1 MTAFGQRMDKILR
14 EQENATIITNP
25 KDQVRTFFRKMAYR
39 LDVIADWTRRLFT
52 RQSDEN
58 HR

>member
-14 EQENATIITNP
+14 EQEDGTIITNP
-25 KDQVRTFFRKMAYR
+25 KDRVRTFCRKLAYR
-39 LDVIADWTRRLFT
+39 LAVMADWTRRLFT
-52 RQSDEN
+52 RQSNES

>member
-25 KDQVRTFFRKMAYR
+25 RDRVRTFLRKITYR
-39 LDVIADWTRRLFT
+39 LAVIADWTRRLIT
-52 RQSDEN
+52 RRPDEN
-58 HR
+58 HS